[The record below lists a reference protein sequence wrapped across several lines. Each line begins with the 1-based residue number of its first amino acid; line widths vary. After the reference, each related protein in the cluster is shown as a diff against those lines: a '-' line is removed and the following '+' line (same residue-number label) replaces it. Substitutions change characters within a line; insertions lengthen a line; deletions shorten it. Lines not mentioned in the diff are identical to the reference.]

1 MWDTKSQNQFK
12 GVRRNTPNVE
22 KYKTDVNV
30 SEMQNPVDFYS
41 RFQPRS
47 LNFQSPFLTVENV

>member
-1 MWDTKSQNQFK
+1 MWDTESQNHFK

-41 RFQPRS
+41 KLTYR
-47 LNFQSPFLTVENV
+47 NFYESKNTA